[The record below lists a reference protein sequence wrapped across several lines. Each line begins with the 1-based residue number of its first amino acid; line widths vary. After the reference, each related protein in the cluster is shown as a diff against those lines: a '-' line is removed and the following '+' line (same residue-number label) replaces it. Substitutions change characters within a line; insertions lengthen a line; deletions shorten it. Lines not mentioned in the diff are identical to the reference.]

1 MSDTSNRMDP
11 SDSTAASSVPASPAV
26 IAGPEAL
33 EPEAP
38 RHRGRNALIA
48 IVLVGA
54 VGVGAVAIIGADRPA
69 GSADAASAPTATP
82 ATATVERRTLA
93 VTEDLTGTLGY
104 DAEMSLVGNLRGT
117 LTRAAQSGD
126 ILEAGDIAYEVDGKQ
141 RATVMIGTRPAWR
154 TMGSGVDNGADIR
167 QLEQN
172 LKDLGYG
179 DGVKVDTKWTK
190 ATTKAVKRWQ
200 KARGLT
206 RDGVVDFGE
215 VVFLPEAM
223 RVTERKVEPG
233 FSTGPGSVVLAGSS
247 VRQVVSLDLDADRQ
261 EIVKVGDVV
270 AVTMPD
276 GSEVAGTIAEIGRV
290 ATATEDAFGQAGVP
304 TVEVIVTLD
313 EVDAASSLD
322 GAPVTVVVT
331 RSSRPEVLAV
341 PVNSL
346 VALLEGGYAVEV
358 ADADGSTHLVGVETG
373 IFDDGWV
380 EVTGDGLEEG
390 LAVVV
395 PS

>member
-1 MSDTSNRMDP
+1 MSDIRQTPDALDTPTPPTAPGPSMPPDP
-11 SDSTAASSVPASPAV
+11 ES
-26 IAGPEAL
+26 
-33 EPEAP
+33 P
-38 RHRGRNALIA
+38 RHRGRTVLIA
-48 IVLVGA
+48 VGLVGA
-54 VGVGAVAIIGADRPA
+54 IGIGAIAVAAADQPT
-69 GSADAASAPTATP
+69 GSGDAVATQATAP

-104 DAEMSLVGNLRGT
+104 DGEMSLVGNLRGT

-126 ILEAGDIAYEVDGKQ
+126 LLEAGDIAYEVDGKQ
-141 RATVMIGTRPAWR
+141 RASVMIGSRPAWR
-154 TMGSGVDNGADIR
+154 TMASGVDNGADIR

-172 LKDLGYG
+172 LVALGYG
-179 DGVKVDTKWTK
+179 DGVKVDNKWTK

-223 RVTERKVEPG
+223 RVTGRKVEPG
-233 FSTGPGSVVLAGSS
+233 LSIGPGSVVLEGSS
-247 VRQVVSLDLDADRQ
+247 ARQVVSLDLDADRQ
-261 EIVKVGDVV
+261 EIVSVGDTV

-276 GSEVAGTIAEIGRV
+276 DSEVAGAVAEIGRV
-290 ATATEDAFGQAGVP
+290 ATATEDAFGNAGVP
-304 TVEVIVTLD
+304 TVEVIVTLED
-313 EVDAASSLD
+313 TAAAASLD

-358 ADADGSTHLVGVETG
+358 ADPDGTTRLVGVETG

-380 EVTGDGLEEG
+380 EVTADGLEEG
-390 LAVVV
+390 LSVVV